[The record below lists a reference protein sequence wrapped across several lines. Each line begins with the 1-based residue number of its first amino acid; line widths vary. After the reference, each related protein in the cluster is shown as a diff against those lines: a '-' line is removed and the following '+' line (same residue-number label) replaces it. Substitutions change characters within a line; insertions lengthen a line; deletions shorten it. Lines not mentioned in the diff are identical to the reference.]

1 MARQE
6 IILGTPPTGLGGDTP
21 RVASAKINA
30 MTLELYQGIGTP
42 AAPLPLERGGTGA
55 TTQAGA
61 QSALGLP
68 KAFRDSVKAGEV
80 LTVGHAGW
88 NGGTAQVM
96 GNGTDCNIL
105 ITAMLYALNG
115 TYTNG
120 PPNFSGNAFFLKVS
134 VHGAGYYHQEAY
146 GITQSIRAERIC
158 VNGAWGAW
166 RIMYNDFN
174 VSLDPSSV
182 SGGINSR
189 TIISGMVI
197 NKFVSGLIVMN
208 GPIGT
213 TASIAANTVG
223 TVTLTLPASSGPDSS
238 FATPYVSL
246 IPNGANDFALM
257 TAYML
262 STTQVNLVIRNGA
275 TAQTFYARAIIIG
288 HWK

>member
-30 MTLELYQGIGTP
+30 MTLELYLGIGTP

-88 NGGTAQVM
+88 NGGIAQVM
-96 GNGTDCNIL
+96 GNGADCNIL
-105 ITAMLYALNG
+105 QTAMIYALNG
-115 TYTNG
+115 AYING
-120 PPNFSGNAFFLKVS
+120 PPSFSGNAFFLRVT
-134 VHGAGYYHQEAY
+134 VHGTGYLHQEAY
-146 GITQSIRAERIC
+146 GITQTIRAERIC

-166 RIMYNDFN
+166 RVMYNDFN
-174 VSLDPSSV
+174 AGADPAAIG
-182 SGGINSR
+182 GGINSR
-189 TIISGMVI
+189 TVI
-197 NKFVSGLIVMN
+197 GGVVVNKFISGLITMN
-208 GPIGT
+208 GAFGL
-213 TASIAANTVG
+213 TASCPGNMTSTVS
-223 TVTLTLPASSGPDSS
+223 VTLPASTGADSS
-238 FATPYVSL
+238 YTTPAVSL
-246 IPNGANDFALM
+246 IPSQANDFALM
-257 TAYML
+257 TSYMSSPTIL
-262 STTQVNLVIRNGA
+262 TMVIKNGA
-275 TAQTFYARAIIIG
+275 TAQTFSPKGLIIG